1 MKKLTAL
8 VLALTMILSLG
19 TTALAANSDFT
30 IENGVLTKYSGSD
43 SHVTI
48 PDNVTAIGDYA
59 FSWCETLTSVTIPD
73 SVTSIGTEAFF
84 KCKNLT
90 DVNIPEG
97 VTSIG
102 RNAFGQCYNLNNIS
116 IPGSVVSIENNAF
129 SNCKKLSTVNIAEG
143 VERIGVSAFYLC
155 DSLESITLPLSLT
168 NIFSE
173 AFYYCSSLSDIY
185 YSGNEE
191 QWNAISFD
199 SAYGDCGKLDT
210 SATIHFLGGAATP
223 PTTETSAANQ
233 FSDVKSGAYYEAA
246 VNWAVANGITNG
258 TSATTFSPDTT
269 CTRAQIITLLYRMAG
284 SPDPNYYGQIL
295 FEDVQESDWYY
306 TALEWAV
313 NEGVVWQIEG
323 TKYFNGSAPCTRAET
338 VLYMWRAAGYP
349 NVSSN
354 HNFVDVSGDEYILC
368 QGAISW
374 ALENGI
380 TTGTSATTFS
390 PDNTCTRAQ
399 IVTFLYRSISE

>member
-1 MKKLTAL
+1 MKKLNAL
-8 VLALTMILSLG
+8 VLALTMILSLS

-43 SHVTI
+43 GHVTI

-90 DVNIPEG
+90 DVDIPDG

-102 RNAFGQCYNLNNIS
+102 RNAFGQCYNLSCIS
-116 IPGSVVSIENNAF
+116 IPGSVVSIGNNAF

-143 VERIGVSAFYLC
+143 
-155 DSLESITLPLSLT
+155 
-168 NIFSE
+168 
-173 AFYYCSSLSDIY
+173 Y

-210 SATIHFLGGAATP
+210 SATIHFLGGVENQ
-223 PTTETSAANQ
+223 PTTENSAANQ
-233 FSDVKSGAYYEAA
+233 FSDVKPGAYYEAA
-246 VNWAVANGITNG
+246 VNWAVDNGITNG
-258 TSATTFSPDTT
+258 TSATTFSPDAT

-349 NVSSN
+349 DVSSN

-399 IVTFLYRSISE
+399 IVTFLYRSITE